1 MGDLNKSKNEMYK
14 ESGATVGRIVGGRA
28 EGTTFGRR
36 VVATVGRGVGM
47 TTRPRMGF
55 RQPG

>member
-1 MGDLNKSKNEMYK
+1 MNK